1 MDSRV
6 PYLKLRS
13 NTVSLQ
19 LRTGENCATLNS
31 PISLMENKNQPE
43 AILMEALYRPVL
55 IHRYANVLT
64 LGYRRTKIRPCELGI
79 AVTDGNERTW

>member
-1 MDSRV
+1 
-6 PYLKLRS
+6 
-13 NTVSLQ
+13 
-19 LRTGENCATLNS
+19 
-31 PISLMENKNQPE
+31 MENKNQPE

-79 AVTDGNERTW
+79 AVTDGNERTWW